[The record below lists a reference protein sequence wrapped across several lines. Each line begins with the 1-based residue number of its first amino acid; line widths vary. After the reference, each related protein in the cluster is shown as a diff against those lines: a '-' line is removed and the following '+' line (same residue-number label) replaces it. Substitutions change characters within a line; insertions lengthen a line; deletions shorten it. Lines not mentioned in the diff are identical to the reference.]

1 MTGVVEGAKS
11 ALVIDKR
18 RGLRDNVREA
28 IVNAIFGGEFQP
40 GDRIVE
46 SRVARQ
52 LGVSQATVREA
63 LREIEQLGIVGST
76 PNRGVFVRPL
86 TRRDV
91 LEMYEV
97 RALLEGYTARLAV
110 TRLRDE
116 DLAELEDLAAE
127 MVSLADAGDV
137 RGMITRD
144 VDFHARIVALADN
157 MLLTRLWAAVNPHL
171 WTYVAV
177 RGLIDLSPAQ
187 IAARHQAIVDA
198 LRSRDPDRAEG
209 AMHAHLL
216 ELRERAAHNE
226 RLAATETAR

>member
-1 MTGVVEGAKS
+1 MTGIAEGTTS

-18 RGLRDNVREA
+18 RGLRDDVRDA

-97 RALLEGYTARLAV
+97 RALLEGYAARLAV
-110 TRLRDE
+110 TRLQDE
-116 DLAELEDLAAE
+116 DLTELEALAAE
-127 MVSLADAGDV
+127 MVRLAEVGDV
-137 RGMITRD
+137 RAMIARD
-144 VDFHARIVALADN
+144 VDFHARISALAGN
-157 MLLTRLWAAVNPHL
+157 TLLARLWAAVNPHL

-177 RGLIDLSPAQ
+177 RGLIDLSPAE
-187 IAARHQAIVDA
+187 IAARHRAIVEA

-216 ELRERAAHNE
+216 ELRERASRNE
-226 RLAATETAR
+226 RLAATEPAQ